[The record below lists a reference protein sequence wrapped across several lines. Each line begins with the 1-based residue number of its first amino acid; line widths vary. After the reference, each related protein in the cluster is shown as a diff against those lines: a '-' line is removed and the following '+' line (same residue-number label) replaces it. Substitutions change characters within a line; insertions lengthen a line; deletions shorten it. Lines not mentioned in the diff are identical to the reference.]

1 MSGNEGILSLGSGV
15 SRKSGK
21 IKRGS
26 AGEGEMGEGGVRHGW
41 ERQREITLH
50 LIYLIVPKGID
61 NHAWCFANTVTGF
74 LGFKMIY
81 FHILGRK

>member
-15 SRKSGK
+15 SRESGK

-26 AGEGEMGEGGVRHGW
+26 AGEGEMGEGGETWMRKT
-41 ERQREITLH
+41 EEN
-50 LIYLIVPKGID
+50 Y

-74 LGFKMIY
+74 LGFKMIH
-81 FHILGRK
+81 FHILV

>member
-15 SRKSGK
+15 SRESGN
-21 IKRGS
+21 IKQAREKWGRG
-26 AGEGEMGEGGVRHGW
+26 GETWMRKTEEN
-41 ERQREITLH
+41 
-50 LIYLIVPKGID
+50 Y

-81 FHILGRK
+81 LHILGPK